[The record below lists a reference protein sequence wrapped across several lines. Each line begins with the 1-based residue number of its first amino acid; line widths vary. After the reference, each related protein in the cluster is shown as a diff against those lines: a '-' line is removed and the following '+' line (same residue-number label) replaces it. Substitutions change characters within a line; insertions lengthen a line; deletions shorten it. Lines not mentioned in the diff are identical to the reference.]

1 MLRPLPALA
10 LVLFAVLCFSVLSS
24 YKGDE
29 PTETKN
35 QSSYK
40 DSSTN
45 NEAVVYVP
53 QSVHAVSL
61 PASASFAGEALPLD
75 NFDAKERL
83 DRELL
88 RNSYY
93 HSNTILNIKRT
104 KRFFP
109 IIEKILA
116 EEGLPDDFKYL
127 AVAESDLS
135 NATSPAGAKGVW
147 QFMKGTAK
155 QYGMTVNSEVD
166 ERYHLDKST
175 RAACKYLKSLKNR
188 FGSWT
193 MAAAAYNVGG
203 SRLNKVKT
211 EQLSDS
217 YFDLNLNA
225 ETGRYVFRIVALKEI
240 LSNPSQ
246 YGFLVQD
253 HQKYEPLT
261 NYYEVELSEQN
272 VKWAAFAKK
281 HGTTYRMLKVYNPW
295 LIASKLTNKSKRKY
309 LIRIPN

>member
-10 LVLFAVLCFSVLSS
+10 LILFAVLCFSVLSS
-24 YKGDE
+24 YKGED
-29 PTETKN
+29 T
-35 QSSYK
+35 K
-40 DSSTN
+40 DSEKKQIKTKS
-45 NEAVVYVP
+45 ERSSQDIYVP

-61 PASASFAGEALPLD
+61 PTSANFAGEPLPMER
-75 NFDAKERL
+75 FDAKERL

-93 HSNTILNIKRT
+93 HSNTILNIKKT

-109 IIEKILA
+109 VIERILA

-166 ERYHLDKST
+166 ERYHLEKAT
-175 RAACKYLKSLKNR
+175 RAACKYLKSLKNK

-203 SRLNKVKT
+203 NKLNKVKT
-211 EQLSDS
+211 QQLSDS
-217 YFDLNLNA
+217 YYDLNLNV

-253 HQKYEPLT
+253 HQKYPPLN
-261 NYYEVELSEQN
+261 NYYEVEVAESN
-272 VKWAAFAKK
+272 VDWAAFAKK
-281 HGTTYRMLKVYNPW
+281 YGTNYRLLKVYNPW
-295 LIASKLTNKSKRKY
+295 LIASKLSNKNKKKY
-309 LIRIPN
+309 LIRIPK